1 MEHLIANTGI
11 QFITTEAQF
20 NPSEPLRME
29 SGRVLR
35 YSFVE
40 SVDPFNPEIVNFDL
54 LYNHT
59 EENVWIPVKQ
69 LRDEHMIAMLANG
82 LEEVDESGVPKMA
95 EGRSA
100 ALFESYPDDDE
111 SIININTFESY
122 RVANP
127 ADIRDKTPALNLLLD
142 KWLPMP
148 MFEVDE
154 TGNTTG
160 MPMGWCRV
168 LIRKVGEGSE
178 KGTFRY
184 HLTWAI
190 DTHLADNPLSVYFP
204 YFYDDSVAPKKFAI
218 CSKPDALFNFLSTE
232 EDQDANARYIA
243 SLLHIEPEKIERHRF
258 KYLAY
263 YIYLI
268 NFIRKIGA
276 APEIT
281 LHNPHEGDIPVDM
294 VLDIG
299 NSRTCGVLCEDSDFT
314 RSVMLELRDLTS
326 PWIAYN
332 DPFDMRLV
340 FRKPDFGNDLI
351 LPEEAFAWKSIVRVG
366 REAEALVYKSIEN
379 PGLSER
385 ANSYSSPKR
394 YLWDHKNS
402 KVRWEFMVT
411 ESDPFNVSQSR
422 NIFLENFTDMFDDKG
437 NFRPNAETLTVF
449 DFDSEADISDC
460 HYSRSSLMTFVMIEI
475 LQQAEAQ
482 INSVKYRQKH
492 GKIDCRRR
500 LRNVII
506 TCPTAMPRAE
516 QIALRQSMV
525 DAEAVMRRCAPGFS
539 DISVIPSP
547 KSLRASD
554 DFDSEVAARRWSFD
568 EASACQLVY
577 LYAEIAQRYNGRI
590 ERFFD
595 TKGHR
600 RPDLEAEGYDRNSL
614 TVASIDIGAGTTDI
628 MVCAYKYEAGQN
640 SHISPA
646 PLFYDSFYLAGDD
659 ILQSIVRRIV
669 IQGDDTGQPDQGSI
683 HSALVARLLV
693 MTDDQL
699 RSLPAYSAEYSGAV
713 YRKIIEDIISSP
725 DAPRRE
731 QSLRYLAS
739 LLIRDFFG
747 HDSAMMSFND
757 RQARLDFNTQVSV
770 PLARR
775 MMDLLRL
782 HRPAKTYTFAEMF
795 PTLKPSA
802 HLLEHFRKHFGF
814 DFCELSWR
822 YNPDEIA
829 AIARAVMEPLM
840 KQLSM
845 VLYAYHCDV
854 LVLAGRPTSID
865 AIPELFLKYIPLS
878 PDRIIRL
885 NDYRVGT
892 WYPFADGQGYF
903 YDQKSVVAVGA
914 IIGHL
919 ASTTGFNGLRIDFS
933 EMVRRMKSTAN
944 YIGFYDT
951 SALLVSEP
959 LLTPLKSTASA
970 TIAVFPSFLGCKQ
983 FSSSQYHGRPL
994 YGIFRADNGSEP
1006 LRLTLSRSYQED
1018 REKVEIEEVTDTA
1031 GNSVPK
1037 SSVEIIQQSIA
1048 ADGKHWLDKG
1058 EFDLSLK

>member
-11 QFITTEAQF
+11 QFITTESQF
-20 NPSEPLRME
+20 NPSEPLRMA

-35 YSFVE
+35 YSFIE

-54 LYNHT
+54 LYNHA
-59 EENVWIPVKQ
+59 EENVWLPVKQ
-69 LRDEHMIAMLANG
+69 LREENMIAMLANG
-82 LEEVDESGVPKMA
+82 MEEVDESGVPKMV
-95 EGRSA
+95 EGRST

-122 RVANP
+122 RVTNP
-127 ADIRDKTPALNLLLD
+127 NDIHDKTPAINLLLG

-148 MFEVDE
+148 MFEVDD

-178 KGTFRY
+178 KGTYRY
-184 HLTWAI
+184 HFTWAF

-204 YFYDDSVAPKKFAI
+204 YFYEDTVAPKKFAI
-218 CSKPDALFNFLSTE
+218 CSKPDALFNFLSTAE
-232 EDQDANARYIA
+232 EQDANARYIA
-243 SLLHIEPEKIERHRF
+243 SLLHIEPEKIEHHRF

-276 APEIT
+276 APEVT
-281 LHNPHEGDIPVDM
+281 LHNPQEGDIPVDM

-314 RSVMLELRDLTS
+314 RSVMLELRDLSS
-326 PWIAYN
+326 PWITYN

-351 LPEEAFAWKSIVRVG
+351 LPEESFSWKSIVRVG
-366 REAEALVYKSIEN
+366 REAESLVYRSIED

-394 YLWDHKNS
+394 YLWDRKNS
-402 KVRWEFMVT
+402 KTRWEFMVT

-422 NIFLENFTDMFDDKG
+422 NIFMENFTDMFDDKG
-437 NFRPNAETLTVF
+437 NFRPTAETLTVF
-449 DFDSEADISDC
+449 DFDSEAEITDC

-492 GKIDCRRR
+492 GRIDCRRR
-500 LRNVII
+500 LRDVII
-506 TCPTAMPRAE
+506 TCPTAMPRNE

-525 DAEAVMRRCAPGFS
+525 DAEAVMRRCLPGFS
-539 DISVIPSP
+539 PLNIIPSP
-547 KSLRASD
+547 KSLRTADEFDTESAS
-554 DFDSEVAARRWSFD
+554 RLWSFD

-577 LYAEIAQRYNGRI
+577 LYAELAQRYNGRI
-590 ERFFD
+590 EQFFE

-640 SHISPA
+640 SHITPV

-659 ILQSIVRRIV
+659 ILHNIVKRVI
-669 IQGDDTGQPDQGSI
+669 IQGTESDLPDMGCI
-683 HSALVARLLV
+683 HSALIARLRA
-693 MTDDQL
+693 MTDDEL
-699 RSLPAYSAEYSGAV
+699 RALPAYSAEYSGAV
-713 YRKIIEDIISSP
+713 YRKNIEDIISSP
-725 DAPRRE
+725 DEARRE
-731 QSLRYLAS
+731 DAVRYFAS
-739 LLIRDFFG
+739 LLVRDFFG
-747 HDSAMMSFND
+747 HDSAMMSFKD
-757 RQARLDFNTQVSV
+757 RQARLDFNTQISV

-782 HRPAKTYTFAEMF
+782 HRPMRVYTYDEMF
-795 PTLKPSA
+795 PHLKPSA
-802 HLLEHFRKHFGF
+802 HLLSHFRKHFGF
-814 DFCELSWR
+814 DFSELSWR
-822 YNPDEIA
+822 FNPEEIA
-829 AIARAVMEPLM
+829 AIARASMEPLM

-845 VLYAYHCDV
+845 VLYAFHCDV

-865 AIPELFLKYIPLS
+865 AIPELFIKYFPLS

-885 NDYRVGT
+885 NDYRVGN

-914 IIGHL
+914 IIGHQ
-919 ASTTGFNGLRIDFS
+919 ASTSGFNGLRIDFS

-944 YIGFYDT
+944 FIGFYDQA
-951 SALLVSEP
+951 ALLVNEP
-959 LLTPLKSTASA
+959 ILTPLKSTASA

-983 FSSSQYHGRPL
+983 FSSSQYQGRPL
-994 YGIFRADNGSEP
+994 YGIFREDKGSSP
-1006 LRLTLSRSYQED
+1006 LRVTLSRSYQED
-1018 REKVEIEEVTDTA
+1018 REKVEIEEVTDLA

-1037 SSVEIIQQSIA
+1037 SSVEIIQQSIV